1 MSFTDYLG
9 KPVSL
14 TTVSGGPTTRYEGIF
29 YTIDIGR
36 QLLALQHGLFH
47 TFLKFF
53 PRAHDERG
61 NNAPFMTVVK
71 KRPGVP
77 DETYPQEFVMFKL
90 TEVTSF
96 VSPPPVD
103 LTSVCRTIHRNTFRH

>member
-47 TFLKFF
+47 NTSLFLSFLSMQLQRTGEHILF
-53 PRAHDERG
+53 I
-61 NNAPFMTVVK
+61 TVVK
-71 KRPGVP
+71 KRPGIP
-77 DETYPQEFVMFKL
+77 DESYPQEFVMFKL

-103 LTSVCRTIHRNTFRH
+103 LTSVCYMI